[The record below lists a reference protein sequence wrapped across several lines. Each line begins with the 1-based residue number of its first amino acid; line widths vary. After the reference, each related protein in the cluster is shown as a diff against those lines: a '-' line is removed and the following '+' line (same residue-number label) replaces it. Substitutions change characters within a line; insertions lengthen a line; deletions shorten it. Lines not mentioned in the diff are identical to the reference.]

1 MKKLLSLI
9 ILSMFLYPAV
19 TFAAWWNPLTWKIF
33 ARQETA
39 YNLEVQNI
47 EATKRASEEK
57 INELQKQVEEL
68 RKQNSSSTA
77 TTTSLKIKSID
88 KNTTVERNLNKDIE
102 QKNRELL
109 IKRNLENQKNLEKA
123 KIVTGS
129 SVVPVSTGSD
139 WYTYQDGSKFNTKTL
154 ETILSPEGQKKKW
167 DEENRQADL
176 RQIESNR
183 IIAEN
188 VLKQK
193 ERDALTAQATQKQ
206 ADIYYMKIETS
217 DKVPYRFSYFRI
229 TATLNKQNI
238 AYQIKDCTY
247 GGDNYNDNLNNYS
260 YIVAGQNN
268 LMKEIKVYYQNYDP
282 VMTAYNSDWQI
293 NTTEKNSFYCKL
305 NDGTIISNNGN

>member
-1 MKKLLSLI
+1 
-9 ILSMFLYPAV
+9 MFLYPAV

-57 INELQKQVEEL
+57 VNELQKQVEEL

-77 TTTSLKIKSID
+77 TTTSLKVKSID
-88 KNTTVERNLNKDIE
+88 KNTTAERNLNKDIE

-129 SVVPVSTGSD
+129 SVVPVSIGSD

-176 RQIESNR
+176 RQIESNK

-188 VLKQK
+188 RTREREAQEK
-193 ERDALTAQATQKQ
+193 ERQDNIRKELEDRKIW
-206 ADIYYMKIETS
+206 ADICMAEYDKIRQDEKNNVIDYRQAAIKSLENASTPACLKNRGTTPIPIIETP
-217 DKVPYRFSYFRI
+217 K
-229 TATLNKQNI
+229 ATTCYTNYLNPG
-238 AYQIKDCTY
+238 Y
-247 GGDNYNDNLNNYS
+247 
-260 YIVAGQNN
+260 V
-268 LMKEIKVYYQNYDP
+268 
-282 VMTAYNSDWQI
+282 
-293 NTTEKNSFYCKL
+293 TTCN
-305 NDGTIISNNGN
+305 